1 MSEWRIS
8 EALTSVRRLEE
19 LLPQMADAEIEKLIA
34 LEEEAQRR
42 KVFLDKLYREMRQR
56 SRKKFT
62 R

>member
-56 SRKKFT
+56 ARKKFS

>member
-1 MSEWRIS
+1 MSEWRVS

-19 LLPQMADAEIEKLIA
+19 LIPTMADAEIEKLIA

-56 SRKKFT
+56 ARKKFS